1 MGPPLSLR
9 TRLWIGGLAAGGVA
23 IAHTVAFL
31 VAAPDPLRRE
41 ELLDATGHGSWP
53 LIVAIAMGALVAAL
67 TGFVAG
73 RFRGH
78 HSTAPAALF
87 RGTAV
92 RLVPLQVVAFVILEA
107 LERLVMGHVPTDL
120 LGEPVLV
127 IGLIAQPLV
136 ALAGSLLLTLFARLV
151 DRLVVLLHQVPRAPR
166 ALVPQGVLAA
176 PFPRTRIATDPAN
189 PRGPPWRT

>member
-23 IAHTVAFL
+23 IAHTLAFL
-31 VAAPDPLRRE
+31 VAAPDPLSRE
-41 ELLDATGHGSWP
+41 ELLDATGHGAWP
-53 LIVAIAMGALVAAL
+53 LIMAIAMGALVAAL
-67 TGFVAG
+67 AGFTTG

-78 HSTAPAALF
+78 PSTLPAALF
-87 RGTAV
+87 RVTAV

-107 LERLVMGHVPTDL
+107 LERLAMGHVPTDL
-120 LGEPVLV
+120 LGEPVLAIGV
-127 IGLIAQPLV
+127 IGQALV

-151 DRLVVLLHQVPRAPR
+151 DRLVVLLRKFPRAPR
-166 ALVPQGVLAA
+166 ALVPQGVLVVA
-176 PFPRTRIATDPAN
+176 FPRTRIATDPAN